1 MAEQWPRPV
10 RLVLQASAYVAF
22 AAFIGYFSN
31 SPAYRQLGDDEA
43 VLKLS
48 FTHTAQLKYACRI
61 RSEAELAKVSPT
73 MRNPKDCPRER
84 SKVLV
89 ELSIDGKQ
97 LYRVDI
103 PPLGVQKDGAAT
115 VYRRLSIPA
124 GHHRIN
130 ARLADGPDGAF
141 NFHVEKEVNLR
152 AGQVLI
158 VDFQPSAGGFV
169 LLQD

>member
-1 MAEQWPRPV
+1 MAEQWPRPF
-10 RLVLQASAYVAF
+10 RLVLQVCAYAAF

-31 SPAYRQLGDDEA
+31 SPAYRQLGETEA

-48 FTHTAQLKYACRI
+48 FTHTAQLKFACRI
-61 RSEAELAKVSPT
+61 RSEAELTKVAPN

-84 SKVLV
+84 SAVLV

-97 LYRVDI
+97 LYRVNI

-115 VYRRLSIPA
+115 VYRRLAIPA
-124 GHHRIN
+124 GHHRIS

-141 NFHVEKEVNLR
+141 NFHLEKDVDLR
-152 AGQVLI
+152 SGQVLI
-158 VDFQPSAGGFV
+158 VDFQPSAGGLV